1 MNRRP
6 TTEDS
11 EALDLLLSVDAMDE
25 KSALFCESLYEQ
37 RAWSPKQC
45 KWFDELCERYL

>member
-1 MNRRP
+1 MNLRP

-11 EALDLLLSVDAMDE
+11 EALDLLLSVDTMDDE
-25 KSALFCESLYEQ
+25 SALFCEWLYENS
-37 RAWSPKQC
+37 RWSYKQC